1 MAHHSP
7 IVRAIDIGYGNTKLT
22 TGHQPGQDITCKMFP
37 SLAPQAS
44 NNGDLGAGMLAK
56 RETVKVE
63 VNGVHY
69 EVGPDAE
76 LAQSGIA
83 RNRVLLTDYCK
94 SDAYM
99 ALLRGAMNYMGVSRI
114 DLLALGLP
122 VSTYSTHKNELMEL
136 ATGSH
141 HCGPRTVHVANVRVY
156 PQPLGGFF
164 DYAVRSKLFAQM
176 SHEINLL
183 IDPGFFT
190 LDWLVTSGIKTL
202 DGRSGAAN
210 DGGMSS
216 ILRAMAKA
224 IAKDCQCDETELGDV
239 ARIDAAL
246 RGTAPLRLFGETI
259 DVNKYRPIGLA
270 KAEEAI
276 NAMMTSIG
284 RTGDIANIVLVG
296 GGSHFYAEPIKAR
309 FPKHKIALAHDPVFA
324 NARGF
329 QLIAE
334 QRVQQIIAATPA
346 TAAA

>member
-1 MAHHSP
+1 MSKASTSP
-7 IVRAIDIGYGNTKLT
+7 VIRAIDIGYGNTKFT
-22 TGHQPGQDITCKMFP
+22 VEHKHGQEVHCRMFP

-44 NNGDLGAGMLAK
+44 TNGDLGAGMLAK
-56 RETVKVE
+56 RDTAPIT
-63 VNGVHY
+63 VNGVQY
-69 EVGPDAE
+69 EIGPDSE

-94 SDAYM
+94 SDSYM
-99 ALLRGAMNYMGVSRI
+99 ALLRGALHYMDVGHV

-122 VSTYSTHKNELMEL
+122 VSTYGSFKNELMSL

-141 HCGPRTVHVANVRVY
+141 NCGNRTIKVHAVRVY

-164 DYAVRSKLFAQM
+164 EYAVRSKLFAQM
-176 SHEINLL
+176 SSEINLL

-216 ILRAMAKA
+216 ILRTIAKA
-224 IAKDCQCDETELGDV
+224 IARDNQCDESEIGDV

-246 RGTAPLRLFGETI
+246 RGTAPLRLFGKTI
-259 DVNKYRPIGLA
+259 DVDQYRPIGLA

-284 RTGDIANIVLVG
+284 RTAEIANIVLVG
-296 GGSHFYAEPIKAR
+296 GGSYFYADSIKAR
-309 FPKHKIALAHDPVFA
+309 FPRHSIAIAHDPVFA

-334 QRVQQIIAATPA
+334 QRFNQIQSQPLAA
-346 TAAA
+346 

>member
-22 TGHQPGQDITCKMFP
+22 TGHPVGQDISCKMFP
-37 SLAPQAS
+37 SLAPHAS
-44 NNGDLGAGMLAK
+44 ANGDLGAGMLAK
-56 RETVKVE
+56 RETVKIE
-63 VNGVHY
+63 VAGVHY

-94 SDAYM
+94 SDSYM
-99 ALLRGAMNYMGVSRI
+99 ALLRGAMSFMGVNRI

-122 VSTYSTHKNELMEL
+122 VSTYSTHKNDLIEL
-136 ATGSH
+136 AAGSH
-141 HCGPRTVHVANVRVY
+141 HCGNRTVHVQNVRVY

-164 DYAVRSKLFAQM
+164 DFSVRSKLFAQM
-176 SHEINLL
+176 STEINLL

-202 DGRSGAAN
+202 EGRSGAAN

-216 ILRAMAKA
+216 ILRAMSKA
-224 IAKDCQCDETELGDV
+224 IAKDYKCDETELGDV
-239 ARIDAAL
+239 ERIDSAL
-246 RGTAPLRLFGETI
+246 RNNTNMRLFGETI
-259 DVNKYRPIGLA
+259 DVKKYLPIGMS

-276 NAMMTSIG
+276 NAMMTTIG
-284 RTGDIANIVLVG
+284 RTGDIANIVLVE
-296 GGSHFYAEPIKAR
+296 GGSSLYAEAIKAR

-334 QRVQQIIAATPA
+334 QRVQQILTTSVAA
-346 TAAA
+346 